1 MKKLML
7 VMGLL
12 SMVVFTHAAES
23 IKINPVNG
31 LDKQVSGM
39 ISVIQVQD
47 VNLPADFEYSVT
59 LKAKV
64 GPSWAG
70 IEVSCTATGATAEE
84 ALDGASLCIAL
95 AIRRLSKA
103 IQ

>member
-23 IKINPVNG
+23 KKINPVNG
-31 LDKQVSGM
+31 FEMQESVM
-39 ISVIQVQD
+39 ASVIQVD
-47 VNLPADFEYSVT
+47 AVDLFTDFEHTVT
-59 LKAKV
+59 LKLTV
-64 GPSWAG
+64 GPSWARV
-70 IEVSCTATGATAEE
+70 EVTCTATGATAEE
-84 ALDGASLCIAL
+84 AFDGAAACIAL
-95 AIRRLSKA
+95 AKRRLQQA